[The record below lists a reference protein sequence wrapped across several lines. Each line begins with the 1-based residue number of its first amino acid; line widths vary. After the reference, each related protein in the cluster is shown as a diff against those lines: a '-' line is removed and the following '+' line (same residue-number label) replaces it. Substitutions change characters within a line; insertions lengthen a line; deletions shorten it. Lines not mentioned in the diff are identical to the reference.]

1 MNECFATNTVG
12 PLRVTAA
19 LLANLRAGERRLV
32 ANITSRMG
40 SIADNTSG
48 GSYAY
53 RSSKAALNMANRSM
67 AHELGADGILCVV
80 FHPGW
85 VQTDMGGANAP
96 LSVEDSVR
104 GLLEVM
110 DGLTTA
116 DNGRFLNYSGEEI
129 PW

>member
-1 MNECFATNTVG
+1 
-12 PLRVTAA
+12 
-19 LLANLRAGERRLV
+19 
-32 ANITSRMG
+32 
-40 SIADNTSG
+40 
-48 GSYAY
+48 
-53 RSSKAALNMANRSM
+53 MANRSM
-67 AHELGADGILCVV
+67 AHELGADGIICVV